1 MKKIDIPKLIPL
13 FPLPATVL
21 FPKIHLPLHIFEP
34 RYREM
39 IRDAMASD
47 RFVGMVL
54 LKEGWEDD
62 YENNPP
68 VHEIG
73 CVGRILYSQSLEDG
87 RFNIILYGLNRIQI
101 KDHFYDRNY
110 RQAWVE
116 TFDGRNDGRKLPVVL
131 TAELIRQVREY
142 AQIRGW
148 QRQIDSVL
156 ELNLN
161 DERLVNLF
169 SAELDFTPIEKQF
182 LLESENLAVQAR
194 RLLDLLGF
202 YIEERKST
210 HPRMSPPSDTNK
222 IS

>member
-21 FPKIHLPLHIFEP
+21 FPRIHLPLHIFEP

-39 IRDAMASD
+39 VKDAMASD
-47 RFVGMVL
+47 RFIGMVL

-62 YENNPP
+62 YENHPP

-73 CVGRILYSQSLEDG
+73 CVGRILYSQALEDG
-87 RFNIILYGLNRIQI
+87 RYNIILYGLNRVQI
-101 KDHFYDRNY
+101 KDQFFDRNY

-116 TFDGRNDGRKLPVVL
+116 SFGGTEAVEKLPPPL
-131 TAELIRQVREY
+131 TAEMVRQVREY
-142 AQIRGW
+142 ARIRGW
-148 QRQIDSVL
+148 QKQIESVL
-156 ELNLN
+156 DLNLN

-182 LLESENLAVQAR
+182 LLESENLLAQAR

-202 YIEERKST
+202 YMEEQRAR
-210 HPRMSPPSDTNK
+210 HQRMSPPPDINK